1 MPKSTQKRG
10 PGRPAKTKVET
21 AAAPIQREPVAVP
34 IPPELANFDQ
44 LPDSGFVRLPVVR
57 GLYGFPAP
65 STIWRAVR
73 AGRIPAPTKLG
84 PNITAWRV
92 GDLRAAL
99 AAAGGA
105 S

>member
-1 MPKSTQKRG
+1 MTTKPKS
-10 PGRPAKTKVET
+10 PGRPPKSKVET
-21 AAAPIQREPVAVP
+21 AAAQIQREPVSAS
-34 IPPELANFDQ
+34 IPVELSQFDQ
-44 LPDSGFVRLPVVR
+44 LPDSAFVRLPVVR
-57 GLYGFPAP
+57 GLYGFCAP

-84 PNITAWRV
+84 QNLTAWKV

-99 AAAGGA
+99 ASAGDL